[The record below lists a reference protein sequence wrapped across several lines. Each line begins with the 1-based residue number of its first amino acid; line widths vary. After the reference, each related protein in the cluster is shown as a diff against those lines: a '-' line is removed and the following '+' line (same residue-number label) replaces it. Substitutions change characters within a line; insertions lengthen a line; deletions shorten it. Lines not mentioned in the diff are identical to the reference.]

1 MLTRRRLL
9 AALAAASAA
18 SAARLAS
25 VAEPAQFFPHRRK
38 GPPLPQPLVFIGTD
52 TARPNAKGVYLCRF
66 DPNKGQ
72 LSAPVLA
79 APTLRASFLAHN
91 EIAGL
96 TVPKTKLHPQ
106 TQAEARH
113 LIYVCNEGD
122 AKTSAISS
130 YALNP
135 ITGAL
140 TPLGQV
146 SAGGEGPCYIS
157 VDASGRSAY
166 VANYAG
172 GTVASF
178 QVKQDGSLSE
188 PVSRVD
194 FHNAAVFGHH
204 GPNKA
209 RQDGPHPHSA
219 TLSPD
224 NRFILVNDLG
234 DDEIAIFPI
243 DPASARLGK
252 PHLFQNIPPG
262 SGPRHIAFHPNGRW
276 AYGIDELANR
286 LDQYLYTAMHQAV
299 GQVEAQAV
307 LANAGHSVSTIDAG
321 FHGVNTAAEV
331 MVVPTGDH
339 LYASNRGEDSLVVF
353 TIDETTGNLTFRQRI
368 SCGGKTPRHF
378 TLDHSGDWILC
389 GNQDSA
395 SITVFA
401 RDAGSGR
408 LSGPV
413 QTLPIESPMYTLFV

>member
-18 SAARLAS
+18 PAACI
-25 VAEPAQFFPHRRK
+25 AEPFQFFPHRRK

-52 TARPNAKGVYLCRF
+52 TAHPNAKGVYLCRF

-79 APTLRASFLAHN
+79 AQTLRASFLAHN

-96 TVPKTKLHPQ
+96 PVPKTKLHPQ
-106 TQAEARH
+106 AQAEARH
-113 LIYVCNEGD
+113 LLY
-122 AKTSAISS
+122 ISS
-130 YALNP
+130 YSLNP
-135 ITGAL
+135 VTGAL
-140 TPLGQV
+140 TLLGQV
-146 SAGGEGPCYIS
+146 SSGGEGPCYIS

-178 QVKQDGSLSE
+178 QVRPDGSLTQ
-188 PVSRVD
+188 PVDRID

-209 RQDGPHPHSA
+209 RQDGPHPHST

-243 DPASARLGK
+243 DPASAQLGP
-252 PHLFQNIPPG
+252 PHLFQTIAPG

-276 AYGIDELANR
+276 AYGIDELASR
-286 LDQYLYTAMHQAV
+286 IDQYLYTAMHQAV
-299 GQVEAQAV
+299 GSVEMQAV
-307 LANAGHSVSTIDAG
+307 LANTGHSVSTLDPG

-331 MVVPTGDH
+331 LVVPTGDH

-353 TIDETTGNLTFRQRI
+353 AIDETTGNLTFRQRI
-368 SCGGKTPRHF
+368 ACGGKTPRQF

-413 QTLPIESPMYTLFV
+413 QTLPIESPMFTLFV